1 MGVAHHATYPI
12 WFEIG
17 RTELL
22 RDQGGFYGDI
32 EKSGIFFVVVEL
44 LVKYKSSAKYDDA
57 LTLTTN
63 IDSCTP
69 ARLCHSY
76 ELKRKNIII
85 ATANTTLA
93 CVNNKGVV
101 QRFPTSLLQR

>member
-44 LVKYKSSAKYDDA
+44 LVKYKIGRA
-57 LTLTTN
+57 
-63 IDSCTP
+63 
-69 ARLCHSY
+69 H
-76 ELKRKNIII
+76 
-85 ATANTTLA
+85 
-93 CVNNKGVV
+93 V
-101 QRFPTSLLQR
+101 